1 LRRRVSESG
10 GSGVAVSEV
19 LELEVTLAEGADDA
33 VFGRGAGIDRQRHAR
48 TGKEIVEIAVSL
60 AEITVPGRDTVGA
73 AIKGS
78 VGAQIAAD
86 LDAGVGAGDVEEA
99 RAVKR
104 ADPDIFYRFGLD
116 RKVGRFF
123 CVPPLRA
130 IKPAAELRMSVRAV
144 FIFK

>member
-1 LRRRVSESG
+1 
-10 GSGVAVSEV
+10 
-19 LELEVTLAEGADDA
+19 
-33 VFGRGAGIDRQRHAR
+33 
-48 TGKEIVEIAVSL
+48 
-60 AEITVPGRDTVGA
+60 VGA
-73 AIKGS
+73 AVEGG

-116 RKVGRFF
+116 RKVGRF

-144 FIFK
+144 SFSSRLLFPRFHAYACQRT

>member
-1 LRRRVSESG
+1 
-10 GSGVAVSEV
+10 
-19 LELEVTLAEGADDA
+19 
-33 VFGRGAGIDRQRHAR
+33 
-48 TGKEIVEIAVSL
+48 
-60 AEITVPGRDTVGA
+60 VGA

-144 FIFK
+144 SFSSRLLFPRFHAYACQRT

>member
-1 LRRRVSESG
+1 ML
-10 GSGVAVSEV
+10 A
-19 LELEVTLAEGADDA
+19 EVTAPSRLPVDAAVEG
-33 VFGRGAGIDRQRHAR
+33 G
-48 TGKEIVEIAVSL
+48 
-60 AEITVPGRDTVGA
+60 
-73 AIKGS
+73 

-86 LDAGVGAGDVEEA
+86 LDAGVGAGDEEEA

-104 ADPDIFYRFGLD
+104 ANPDIFYRFGLD
-116 RKVGRFF
+116 RKVGRF

>member
-1 LRRRVSESG
+1 L
-10 GSGVAVSEV
+10 
-19 LELEVTLAEGADDA
+19 LAE
-33 VFGRGAGIDRQRHAR
+33 V
-48 TGKEIVEIAVSL
+48 
-60 AEITVPGRDTVGA
+60 TVPGRSTVNA
-73 AIKGS
+73 AVEGG

-86 LDAGVGAGDVEEA
+86 LDAGVGAGDEEEA

-104 ADPDIFYRFGLD
+104 ANPDIFYRFGLD
-116 RKVGRFF
+116 RKVGRF